1 MSKGPPRGPCG
12 AEPRQCGRGVCAA
25 ATVPRVGLRGP
36 GAGPRW
42 RGGMRGSIDQ
52 AWAWR
57 LSSPPPWLPVSLLL
71 SSQ

>member
-12 AEPRQCGRGVCAA
+12 AEPQQCGRGVRAA
-25 ATVPRVGLRGP
+25 VTVPRAGRRGP
-36 GAGPRW
+36 GVGPRW
-42 RGGMRGSIDQ
+42 WGGMRGSIDQ